1 MNMNAKM
8 FKYDQVELYNT
19 YNKFISNDQAQIIIG
34 SLFWHLEINVM
45 SHTNR

>member
-19 YNKFISNDQAQIIIG
+19 YNKFISNDQARIITG
-34 SLFWHLEINVM
+34 GLF
-45 SHTNR
+45 